1 MKKMAALFAALLIFV
16 GCESED
22 KNDNKMETTNREI
35 DMSGIYADINT
46 NKGLITLK
54 LEMEKTPLTVC
65 NFVGLAEG
73 KIDNDAKAPGE
84 PYYDGLTFHR
94 VISDFMIQGGDP
106 RGNGTGGPGYKFADE
121 FDSSLKH
128 DRSGTFSMANSGP
141 KTNGS
146 QFFITHGA
154 TPHLDGKH
162 TVFGYVT
169 EGQDIVDAIAQGDNI
184 ETVVIR
190 REGAE
195 AEAFTADQA
204 MFDSL
209 QADIEVRAA
218 KKIEEEQ
225 AEMVEKVKEMY
236 PEAILAD
243 EGYYYVVSE
252 EGEGETPAPGT
263 DVTAHYT
270 GKLMNGKKFDS
281 SVDRNEPFNFSVG
294 SGQVISGWD
303 FAFLSMKAG
312 EKRTIILP
320 PELAYGARGAG
331 GVIPPN
337 AWLIFDVELI
347 SF

>member
-1 MKKMAALFAALLIFV
+1 MKKLTLLLSALLIFV
-16 GCESED
+16 GCNKT
-22 KNDNKMETTNREI
+22 KNETETNETNNEEI
-35 DMSGIYADINT
+35 VMSGIFADINT
-46 NKGLITLK
+46 NKGLISLK

-73 KIDNDAKAPGE
+73 KIANDAKAPGE
-84 PYYDGLTFHR
+84 AYYDGLKFHR
-94 VISDFMIQGGDP
+94 VIANFMIQGGDP

-141 KTNGS
+141 TTNGS
-146 QFFITHGA
+146 QFFITHNA

-169 EGQDIVDAIAQGDNI
+169 EGQDIVDAITQGDNI

-195 AEAFTADQA
+195 AEAFTADQD

-209 QADIEVRAA
+209 QANIEVRAA
-218 KKIEEEQ
+218 KKLEEEQ
-225 AEMVEKVKEMY
+225 AGMVEKVKEMY
-236 PEAILAD
+236 PEAILAE
-243 EGYYYVVSE
+243 EGYYYVVTE

-263 DVTAHYT
+263 NVTAHYT
-270 GKLMNGKKFDS
+270 GKLMNGTKFDS

-303 FAFLSMKAG
+303 FSFLAMKAG

-320 PELAYGARGAG
+320 PELAYGSRGAG